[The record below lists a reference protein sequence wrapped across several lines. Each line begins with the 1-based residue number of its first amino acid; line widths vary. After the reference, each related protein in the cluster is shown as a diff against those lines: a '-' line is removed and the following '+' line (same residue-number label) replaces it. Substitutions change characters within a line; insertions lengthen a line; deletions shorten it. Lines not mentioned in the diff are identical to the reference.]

1 MSSWSQAKIWISGKN
16 LRIFKNR
23 FQKQKEDLQNFPV
36 LVPSKKLTNNA
47 DHIQKAFPDKF
58 SPIPPNQMACFGDRR
73 SFGDNGVVDRK
84 FPKSSS
90 PLRPIT
96 KQKALKFDNNNL
108 GDFITI
114 KRKTKKRSV
123 PMKTIPQTTANQNP
137 EKRDEPQPLVFG
149 VNSKSSNVNPFDVE
163 EIVAKNTGDIERLAL
178 KEIRQSTQVR
188 QSSQKSPIRCPV
200 VVSNVPVSTTSPN
213 SIPNPDDHKCCSP
226 VCLMKNASRYT
237 SNLFSDTVRPEIGKI
252 ISENYLTYKSKY
264 LIQDVQF
271 LLSII
276 SQKPLAEFQTAGIRS
291 AVPQPDVFHA
301 IASIVLLHLVPV
313 FRHFLNKCTISF
325 LLFNFKN
332 CINANST
339 TQILITGILTRF
351 YRHPYVILFFQI
363 VSLP

>member
-1 MSSWSQAKIWISGKN
+1 M
-16 LRIFKNR
+16 
-23 FQKQKEDLQNFPV
+23 
-36 LVPSKKLTNNA
+36 PSKKLTNNA
-47 DHIQKAFPDKF
+47 DQIQKAFPDKF

-73 SFGDNGVVDRK
+73 SFGDNGTFGDRK

-123 PMKTIPQTTANQNP
+123 PMKTIPQSTANQNP
-137 EKRDEPQPLVFG
+137 VKRDEPQPLVFG
-149 VNSKSSNVNPFDVE
+149 VNSKPNNVNPFDVE

-178 KEIRQSTQVR
+178 KEIRQSAQIR
-188 QSSQKSPIRCPV
+188 QSTQKSPIKCPI
-200 VVSNVPVSTTSPN
+200 VVSNSVPPVPN
-213 SIPNPDDHKCCSP
+213 SVPSPDDHKCCSAI
-226 VCLMKNASRYT
+226 CLMKNASKYT
-237 SNLFSDTVRPEIGKI
+237 SNMSPVENTLRPEIGKI

-276 SQKPLAEFQTAGIRS
+276 SQTPLKEFSKAVQS
-291 AVPQPDVFHA
+291 AVPEPEVFHA

-325 LLFNFKN
+325 LIFNFKN

-339 TQILITGILTRF
+339 TQILITGT
-351 YRHPYVILFFQI
+351 
-363 VSLP
+363 SL